1 MPYEIRLEKD
11 GKVYIDGELYDEN
24 TTKYKNLSV
33 SVERYNKLNT
43 GEETKKMIESQK
55 DAIKGETKVITD
67 IKDKD
72 KTEITTV
79 KF

>member
-1 MPYEIRLEKD
+1 
-11 GKVYIDGELYDEN
+11 
-24 TTKYKNLSV
+24 
-33 SVERYNKLNT
+33 
-43 GEETKKMIESQK
+43 MIESQK
-55 DAIKGETKVITD
+55 EAVKGETKVITD